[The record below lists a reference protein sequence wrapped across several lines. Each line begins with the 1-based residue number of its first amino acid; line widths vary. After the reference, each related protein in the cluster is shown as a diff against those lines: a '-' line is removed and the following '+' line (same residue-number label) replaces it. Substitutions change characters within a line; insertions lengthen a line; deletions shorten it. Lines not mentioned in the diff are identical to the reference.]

1 MDLLPLGYDVALNV
15 ELHYLT
21 GDFNYFFVY
30 YFTVVKKEIR
40 IEKDKNKR
48 GIGDVADEFIFRSF

>member
-1 MDLLPLGYDVALNV
+1 MDLLPLGYDVVLNV